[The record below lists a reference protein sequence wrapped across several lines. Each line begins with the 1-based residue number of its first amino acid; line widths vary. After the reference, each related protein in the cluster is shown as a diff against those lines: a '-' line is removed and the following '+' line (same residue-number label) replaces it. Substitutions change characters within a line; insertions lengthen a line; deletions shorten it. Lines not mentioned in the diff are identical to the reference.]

1 MRFFSIPS
9 LFVCVVLLCSGLLLG
24 QPSSPESSSSSSS
37 SSPSV
42 DFVIR
47 MGQGGFSDDR
57 SPARKLGGGQVNL
70 DVYPRAWPVGIS
82 IFTEY
87 YTNSA
92 SPTHS
97 YEIADLIA
105 LNLLFRGR
113 LFGVDRMHFFL
124 GGGAGWVLVPVGED
138 SPDEYLSTDAY
149 NLEAGVDV
157 LAFWKIGFYGIGKYL
172 YANRVMNNVAV
183 IDFDEAIVM
192 LGITFY
198 FSL

>member
-1 MRFFSIPS
+1 MKWFSIPS
-9 LFVCVVLLCSGLLLG
+9 FFVLLCSGLLLG
-24 QPSSPESSSSSSS
+24 QPSSPQSSSSSSF
-37 SSPSV
+37 

-57 SPARKLGGGQVNL
+57 SPIGKLGGGQVNL
-70 DVYPRAWPVGIS
+70 DVYPRAWPVGLS

-92 SPTHS
+92 SPSHS

-105 LNLLFRGR
+105 LNLLFRGQ
-113 LFGVDRMHFFL
+113 LFGVDRLHYFL
-124 GGGAGWVLVPVGED
+124 GGGAGCLAVPEGED
-138 SPDEYLSTDAY
+138 SPDEYISTDVY
-149 NLEAGVDV
+149 NLEAGVNV

-172 YANRVMNNVAV
+172 HAHRVMNNVAV

-192 LGITFY
+192 VGITFN
-198 FSL
+198 FSLLWSL